1 MPGDFRP
8 PLSTHLGTSPV
19 DAVRL
24 IARVEDYFGAV
35 DRKDLAGA
43 LAFFAED
50 ATVTIA
56 TFDLV
61 YQGRD
66 TSLRGMFERLFMRYE
81 AVWHGDFD
89 HVAAPPYRIA
99 TRFQVRNTSAIGQQW
114 NKHNCNFFRLR
125 DDELFQDVQ
134 IFMSG
139 DNALA

>member
-1 MPGDFRP
+1 MSSRREPSPGD
-8 PLSTHLGTSPV
+8 
-19 DAVRL
+19 AMRL
-24 IARVEDYFGAV
+24 IARVEDYFSAV

-61 YQGRD
+61 YRGRE

-81 AVWHGDFD
+81 AVWHGNFD
-89 HVAAPPYRIA
+89 HVAEPPHRIA
-99 TRFQVRNTSAIGQQW
+99 TRFKVRNTSATGQQW
-114 NKHNCNFFRLR
+114 NKHNCNLFRLR
-125 DDELFQDVQ
+125 DDGLFQDVQ

-139 DNALA
+139 DNALV